1 LNSDCAIRWPPG
13 ERFWNAPVDEEVVRV
28 LVPALVCVPVTVDML
43 CVPVPVDPCWVPAEL
58 VSLLMLAGGIA
69 FDWAQAGA
77 VNAKAA
83 PNTRQALCSFMTDS
97 SWCSRAVFSG
107 PSGRFPRRRQQPRKP
122 LDQYKHRF
130 AEGPHLARQPT
141 GEPRSTSSVKS
152 LNLGQLWEAQ
162 GGDAGP

>member
-1 LNSDCAIRWPPG
+1 M
-13 ERFWNAPVDEEVVRV
+13 

-97 SWCSRAVFSG
+97 SWCSRAAFSG
-107 PSGRFPRRRQQPRKP
+107 PRVVFRAGASSRENRW
-122 LDQYKHRF
+122 
-130 AEGPHLARQPT
+130 T
-141 GEPRSTSSVKS
+141 STSIDLPKAPISRG
-152 LNLGQLWEAQ
+152 NLPASREVRRVSKV
-162 GGDAGP
+162 